1 MYATFIAGSAKDP
14 GILPRALD
22 IVFRHISGR
31 QYLLMDM
38 KPYLGSDVQRLDA
51 DQMKMEKL
59 SKAALF
65 NVLREVYFSHMH

>member
-1 MYATFIAGSAKDP
+1 MHATLITGSTKDP

-38 KPYLGSDVQRLDA
+38 RPYLGSDVQRLDA
-51 DQMKMEKL
+51 DQLKMEKL
-59 SKAALF
+59 NKAALF
-65 NVLREVYFSHMH
+65 SLLREVYLK